1 MEETHVVKEDLMIL
15 KIIQR
20 ARCERKPNYL
30 KGESKVKEVKTKK
43 EQCKISDTV
52 DEIPKD
58 IRSRSQNVSLTVCL
72 ISCLI
77 IMGIKMYLDQP
88 YKDILVIFA
97 ATNSGRNLYI
107 GLRTKGVVYTVLGVM
122 WGIMSVV
129 FLVDFLM

>member
-1 MEETHVVKEDLMIL
+1 
-15 KIIQR
+15 
-20 ARCERKPNYL
+20 
-30 KGESKVKEVKTKK
+30 
-43 EQCKISDTV
+43 
-52 DEIPKD
+52 
-58 IRSRSQNVSLTVCL
+58 
-72 ISCLI
+72 
-77 IMGIKMYLDQP
+77 MYLDQP

>member
-1 MEETHVVKEDLMIL
+1 MK
-15 KIIQR
+15 K
-20 ARCERKPNYL
+20 
-30 KGESKVKEVKTKK
+30 ESKVKEVKTKK